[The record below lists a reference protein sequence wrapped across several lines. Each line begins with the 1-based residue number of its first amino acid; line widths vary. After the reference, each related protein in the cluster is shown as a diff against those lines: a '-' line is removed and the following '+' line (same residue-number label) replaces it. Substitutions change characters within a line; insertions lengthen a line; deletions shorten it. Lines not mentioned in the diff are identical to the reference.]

1 MTSLAECADSA
12 LEGTRGRAAFADY
25 LNKLKKIAHVMSA
38 NPTSNVLWP
47 HRAMIPIMFLS

>member
-38 NPTSNVLWP
+38 NPTSSVLWP
-47 HRAMIPIMFLS
+47 QRAMFPIMFLS